1 MTLVEKKAK
10 ELKLK
15 LNQKSN
21 KMKKKVLIVTTLLT
35 SMLTYAQ
42 EPKKEGTHCEKCAC
56 DEEVLNKKGHMIL
69 PQAGDIGL
77 GFNTI
82 PVLDMFLG
90 SLNRTTPFTTSG
102 NVVSYVQ
109 ASNNQISGKYF
120 LDAKTA
126 IRARVGVNTLSGSFT
141 SQVQDAEVM
150 YQASLGTLDDIQA
163 ATLIRVEDKLKFK
176 KNNVLISV
184 GYEKRR
190 GYRRLQG
197 FYGAEIGFGTNGS
210 SQKVEYGNK
219 FSDVYPVQYT
229 SNFNPN
235 TITTQTPI
243 GPPTRFVRTL
253 EVKNRGGIRFG
264 VRGFIGIEYFIFSKI
279 SIGAEYGWGYAVT
292 TRRGATSTQEVYN
305 NGQNGPEVLIEEVDV
320 DTSEKLKGFSVDNNN
335 GSIFSMNNTLGG
347 NTALGGGAGA
357 LTLMFHF

>member
-1 MTLVEKKAK
+1 
-10 ELKLK
+10 
-15 LNQKSN
+15 
-21 KMKKKVLIVTTLLT
+21 MKKKVLIITTLLS
-35 SMLTYAQ
+35 SMLTIAQ
-42 EPKKEGTHCEKCAC
+42 ESGSG
-56 DEEVLNKKGHMIL
+56 DEVVKNKKGYEIL
-69 PQAGDIGL
+69 PKAGDIAL

-90 SLNRTTPFTTSG
+90 TLNRATPFAGSA

-109 ASNNQISGKYF
+109 ASNNQIVGKYY

-126 IRARVGVNTLSGSFT
+126 IRARVGINTLSGSFVN
-141 SQVQDAEVM
+141 QVQDAEVM
-150 YQASLGTLDDIQA
+150 YQASLGTADDIA
-163 ATLIRVEDKLKFK
+163 AASLIRVEDKLKFK
-176 KNNVLISV
+176 KNNVLITV

-197 FYGAEIGFGTNGS
+197 FYGGEIGFGTNGS
-210 SQKVEYGNK
+210 SQKVEYGNE
-219 FSDVYPVQYT
+219 FSDQYPVQFT
-229 SNFNPN
+229 NNFN
-235 TITTQTPI
+235 TFGITTVN
-243 GPPTRFVRTL
+243 PTAPGRTARTT
-253 EVKNRGGIRFG
+253 EIKNRGGIRFG

-305 NGQNGPEVLIEEVDV
+305 NGQKGPEVLIEEVDV
-320 DTSEKLKGFSVDNNN
+320 DTAERLKGFSVDNNN

-357 LTLMFHF
+357 LTLIFHF